1 MNIKARFALWILNI
15 NVFINRPLI
24 FFVNLSIK
32 DALRAQIFCGSYFLN
47 LFVKPNE
54 QKKACFHFA
63 MARKGARK
71 RTLLNGILVT

>member
-1 MNIKARFALWILNI
+1 MKASGETAICQTEQ
-15 NVFINRPLI
+15 
-24 FFVNLSIK
+24 K
-32 DALRAQIFCGSYFLN
+32 EN

-71 RTLLNGILVT
+71 RTIKIDKI